1 MPYYSDL
8 SALPNEMRN
17 SLALHARVI
26 YMNAYNHAWEDKK
39 DAENGQPDGSRE
51 AAADQMA
58 WAAVTKVYEK
68 ESQTGKWK
76 RKIISIAS

>member
-8 SALPNEMRN
+8 SALPNEVRN

-39 DAENGQPDGSRE
+39 MQK
-51 AAADQMA
+51 MA
-58 WAAVTKVYEK
+58 SPTDRVKLLPI
-68 ESQTGKWK
+68 
-76 RKIISIAS
+76 R